1 MSKVQ
6 VFRPK
11 GNLGWAA
18 FAAVLDIMFLVQAL
32 AYPGY
37 GSVLAIDLAV
47 GITLGVVV
55 YLLWVRPKLVLR
67 EVDLVVVNPTRTVV
81 IAYKDIIEL
90 ETKWTLLL
98 HHSGGKTRVFVAP
111 ANGKQRWIGDS
122 VQRWSFG
129 KNLQKENTPSE
140 FTSVSQ
146 STSSDS
152 GIAYQMIR
160 ERIKDLH

>member
-18 FAAVLDIMFLVQAL
+18 FAAVLDIMFLVQAI
-32 AYPGY
+32 AYPGA
-37 GSVLAIDLAV
+37 GSVLALDLAV
-47 GITLGVVV
+47 AVTLGVVA

-67 EVDLVVVNPTRTVV
+67 ETDLVVVNPTRRVV
-81 IAYKDIIEL
+81 IAYRDITEL
-90 ETKWTLLL
+90 ETKWALLV
-98 HHSGGKTRVFVAP
+98 HHTGGKTRVFVAP
-111 ANGKQRWIGDS
+111 ANGKQRWVGDS

-129 KNLQKENTPSE
+129 KFLQQEKTQSE
-140 FTSVSQ
+140 FTSISQ

-152 GIAYQMIR
+152 GIAYQLIR